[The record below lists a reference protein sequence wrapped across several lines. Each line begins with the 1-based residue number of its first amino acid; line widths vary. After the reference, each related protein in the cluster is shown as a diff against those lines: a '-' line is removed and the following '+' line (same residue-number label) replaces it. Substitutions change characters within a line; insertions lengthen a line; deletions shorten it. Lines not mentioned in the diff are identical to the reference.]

1 MNKYIIWIAGKI
13 STWKTYMLDKF
24 KNLAEYN
31 NIEILFL
38 NVDLI
43 RRSILYYSCKKTD
56 VEYRKYLIDLLW
68 IDKYWEKY
76 SINGIDLQNSVF
88 NNPIKYSIYKKEI
101 SKKIWFEILK
111 QIENHEIVI
120 IERAMLLEDDFLNL
134 EFDYIIYLHALDE
147 IIKKRLK
154 WWDFTESEIDERLN
168 NFYNIK
174 KVNSLLDKKYFD
186 NYIII
191 DTNIYKDNTYY
202 TDLFYK
208 VINKNE

>member
-1 MNKYIIWIAGKI
+1 MKKYIIWIAGKI
-13 STWKTYMLDKF
+13 STWKTYMLDNFIK
-24 KNLAEYN
+24 LAEYN

-43 RRSILYYSCKKTD
+43 RRSILYYSCKKAD

-88 NNPIKYSIYKKEI
+88 NNPIKYSLYKKEI

-111 QIENHEIVI
+111 QIENNKIVI

-134 EFDYIIYLHALDE
+134 EFDYIIYLHTLDE
-147 IIKKRLK
+147 NIKKRLK

-168 NFYNIK
+168 NFYNIR

-202 TDLFYK
+202 SDLFYK